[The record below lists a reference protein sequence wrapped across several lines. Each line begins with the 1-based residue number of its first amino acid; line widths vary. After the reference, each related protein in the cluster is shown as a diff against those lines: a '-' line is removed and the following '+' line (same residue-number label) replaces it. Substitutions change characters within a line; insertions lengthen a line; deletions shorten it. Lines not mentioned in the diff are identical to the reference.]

1 MASVK
6 GMRRIDRRPYHVT
19 HAQRDMRAAICT
31 RYGPPDVLQIQEVDV
46 PDVGKR
52 DVLIRI
58 RATTVTASDC
68 FVRSAIPNG
77 RLVMRIMLRLVIG
90 MTRPRRAIQGAVLAG
105 EIEATGKNV
114 TRFRVGD
121 RVWAF
126 TLLRFGCYAQRT
138 CLPATFRLLAAAPSN
153 VTHDEAAAIPY
164 GGLLASRF
172 LRRANIQPG
181 QQVLVYG
188 ASGAIGTCG
197 VQLAKHLGAN
207 VTAVCSTANLELVR
221 SLGADAVLDYTK
233 DNLPAG
239 RRYDVAFDAVGRRKT
254 SPLKVACVNALTP
267 GGRSISV
274 DDRTPRVRGD
284 DLIHLKELV
293 ETGKLK
299 PIIDRRYPLEQ
310 IAEAH
315 RYVEQGH
322 KKGNVVIT
330 VAD

>member
-1 MASVK
+1 
-6 GMRRIDRRPYHVT
+6 MR
-19 HAQRDMRAAICT
+19 MRAAICT
-31 RYGPPDVLQIQEVDV
+31 RYGPPDVLQVRDV
-46 PDVGKR
+46 ETPVVGKG

-68 FVRSAIPNG
+68 FIRSAIPNG
-77 RLVMRIMLRLVIG
+77 RLAMRIMLRLVIG
-90 MTRPRRAIQGAVLAG
+90 MTRPRRSIQGAVLAG
-105 EIEATGKNV
+105 EIEATGKYV

-126 TLLRFGCYAQRT
+126 TMLRFGCYAQRT
-138 CLPATFRLLAAAPSN
+138 CLPAAFRLLAPAPSN

-164 GGLLASRF
+164 GGLLAWYF
-172 LRRANIQPG
+172 LRNANIQLR

-188 ASGAIGTCG
+188 ASGAIGTCA

-207 VTAVCSTANLELVR
+207 VTAVCSTANVELVR

-233 DNLPAG
+233 DNPPAD
-239 RRYDVAFDAVGRRKT
+239 RRYDLVFDAVGRRKT
-254 SPLKVACVNALTP
+254 SPLKVACVKALTP
-267 GGRSISV
+267 EGKSISV
-274 DDRTPRVRGD
+274 DDRTPRFRGD
-284 DLIHLKELV
+284 DLTQLKELV
-293 ETGKLK
+293 ETGTLK
-299 PIIDRRYPLEQ
+299 PVIDRRYPLEE

-315 RYVEQGH
+315 RYVELGH